1 MNKDCDKSYFKK
13 PEFYRLTGGNNYVR
27 IDAEDKVTG
36 HGKYVGDIM
45 FPDMLT
51 GRMVRSPY
59 GYARIKS
66 IDVSEAAKLPGVK
79 CILTAKDFEWKAKV
93 GNGEFAAEFA
103 DKEVLCSDLVKQVG
117 DDVAAVAAIDEETAQ
132 RAVDLIKVEYEVLEG
147 VYDPFKAM
155 EDDAPEIQW
164 EGRGIHNIGMKSI
177 MKAGTDI
184 DEEFKNAA
192 YVQHRNYRA
201 HRMVHAAMEPHG
213 AVATYRNGDYTIWMS
228 TQMAYVDQFWYARCL
243 GVAEKHVRV
252 IKPLV
257 GGGFGG
263 KLDSYSFGLCAAK
276 MAELTGRPVRMILTR
291 EEVFQTTRNRHPI
304 YMHIDTAFGADGKLL
319 AKRCYHV
326 LDGGPYGGSGVAA
339 CAQSTLWAN
348 FPYKINA
355 VDFLAHRVYT
365 NNPSAGAMRGYTA
378 CQVHYAHD
386 LNMQYAADHLGID
399 PVEFRKLSAADP
411 GYEAPAGLKIT
422 SCAYKETLDTA
433 AREIGWYERKGKMK
447 DGEGIGFAGTG
458 FVSGTGFAVLEA
470 PNQSSACVQVRLNK
484 RGMAT
489 LYIGS
494 HDIGQGSDTV
504 MTAIVAEE
512 LGLEMADVK
521 TFMSDTFLC
530 PWDSGSYGSRVTFL
544 AGNAT
549 RRAAV
554 DAKRQ
559 LFEVIAPM
567 WGVMPT
573 TLECLDRK
581 VISKEKAELQMP
593 IEDAMFKYMTIK
605 GGDELCGVGSFY
617 HRTDNSQY
625 NGVNTTNYAPAYS
638 FSTGAVHLNLD
649 KETGVLDID
658 EFVFAHDCGRALNRR
673 AVEGQLEGSIAMGL
687 GYAVY
692 EHNVTKEGK
701 ILNPNFR
708 DYRLP
713 TALDM
718 PRMRTFYDFT
728 PDAEGPLGAKEAGE
742 GSAAPVAPAIAN
754 AVNMACGV
762 HLTSLPLDPEHLW
775 RAMRGLEDDRW
786 TVKMPEDDD
795 VREAYMHPDD

>member
-1 MNKDCDKSYFKK
+1 MNKDCDKHYFKK
-13 PEFYRLTGGNNYVR
+13 PEFYCLTGGNNYVR

-59 GYARIKS
+59 AYARIKS

-79 CILTAKDFEWKAKV
+79 CILTARDFAWKSKV

-103 DKEVLCSDLVKQVG
+103 DKEVLCSELVKQVG
-117 DDVAAVAAIDEETAQ
+117 DDVAAVVAVDEETAQ

-147 VYDPFKAM
+147 VFDPFKAM

-177 MKAGTDI
+177 MQAGTDI
-184 DEEFKNAA
+184 DEEFANAA
-192 YVQHRNYRA
+192 YVQHRNYKT

-243 GVAEKHVRV
+243 GVSDKHVRV
-252 IKPLV
+252 IKPLG

-291 EEVFQTTRNRHPI
+291 EECFQTTRNRHPI
-304 YMHIDTAFGADGKLL
+304 YMYIDTAFAADGKLL
-319 AKRCYHV
+319 AKKCCHV
-326 LDGGPYGGSGVAA
+326 LDGGPYGGSGVTA

-348 FPYKINA
+348 FPYKLNS

-365 NNPSAGAMRGYTA
+365 NNPSSGAMRGYTA

-386 LNMQYAADHLGID
+386 LNMQYAADHLGIA
-399 PVEFRKLSAADP
+399 PVEFRKMSAADP
-411 GYEAPAGLKIT
+411 GYVAPAGLSIT

-433 AREIGWYERKGKMK
+433 AKEIGWYERKGHMK

-484 RGMAT
+484 RGMVS

-530 PWDSGSYGSRVTFL
+530 PWDSGS
-544 AGNAT
+544 
-549 RRAAV
+549 
-554 DAKRQ
+554 
-559 LFEVIAPM
+559 
-567 WGVMPT
+567 
-573 TLECLDRK
+573 
-581 VISKEKAELQMP
+581 
-593 IEDAMFKYMTIK
+593 
-605 GGDELCGVGSFY
+605 
-617 HRTDNSQY
+617 
-625 NGVNTTNYAPAYS
+625 
-638 FSTGAVHLNLD
+638 
-649 KETGVLDID
+649 
-658 EFVFAHDCGRALNRR
+658 
-673 AVEGQLEGSIAMGL
+673 
-687 GYAVY
+687 
-692 EHNVTKEGK
+692 
-701 ILNPNFR
+701 
-708 DYRLP
+708 
-713 TALDM
+713 
-718 PRMRTFYDFT
+718 
-728 PDAEGPLGAKEAGE
+728 
-742 GSAAPVAPAIAN
+742 
-754 AVNMACGV
+754 
-762 HLTSLPLDPEHLW
+762 
-775 RAMRGLEDDRW
+775 
-786 TVKMPEDDD
+786 
-795 VREAYMHPDD
+795 